1 MAKYRPFF
9 DDFKTLD
16 IIFKTAIIVISFNR
30 AIKAEKIW
38 KKLYAIMLISD
49 SK

>member
-9 DDFKTLD
+9 DDFETLD

-30 AIKAEKIW
+30 ANKAENNMEKTLRNNLN
-38 KKLYAIMLISD
+38 KRF
-49 SK
+49 

>member
-30 AIKAEKIW
+30 AIKAENNMQKQ
-38 KKLYAIMLISD
+38 LGNHVNQRF
-49 SK
+49 